1 MYFALYFPFYRVL
14 SSGSIFCLSLV
25 GKSIIMSC
33 SYSICLSLHHY
44 HVVLLL
50 YICVPLSSCHILFYL
65 LFLLHHHNDHA
76 SSLQSYL
83 FSYAKYEH
91 SSVPVCFQSQQD
103 LSLFDDEPEHDAH
116 NARNLRKM
124 NHPKPPAAQTNLPE
138 NGVRNAPFLASE
150 KSASHNVDPDTL
162 EIFQRFGITF
172 GGKHEEE
179 VPDVACGQV
188 VDEDSDILSEE
199 DSDQDT
205 LQLSPSKQRLIQP
218 HTTQQHLIQP
228 HTTQQHLIQ
237 PHTTQQHLIQPHTAQ
252 QRLIQPHTTRDDA
265 LVPATD
271 EPRPVSP
278 AEAASYSRDM
288 QGYQNYFTEAYNE
301 SSHQSAVT
309 EQPKPSSTSPVPQ
322 LDLPKARPEPQSS
335 VTLTNNP
342 KADPKTSSTVT
353 VLKNPKTESETQSPA
368 TPLKDPEP
376 QPEPQPEPHSPK
388 QPSDT
393 LVSLSVCV
401 IIFH

>member
-1 MYFALYFPFYRVL
+1 MGLL
-14 SSGSIFCLSLV
+14 SCFCLIFIYLDHLAV
-25 GKSIIMSC
+25 FCTIL
-33 SYSICLSLHHY
+33 LSLHH
-44 HVVLLL
+44 HAM
-50 YICVPLSSCHILFYL
+50 ISCPVFCYVTE
-65 LFLLHHHNDHA
+65 N
-76 SSLQSYL
+76 
-83 FSYAKYEH
+83 AKDEH

-124 NHPKPPAAQTNLPE
+124 NHPKPPATQTNLPE

-179 VPDVACGQV
+179 VADVACAQV

-199 DSDQDT
+199 DSDQDRS
-205 LQLSPSKQRLIQP
+205 QLSPSKQRLIQP
-218 HTTQQHLIQP
+218 HTTQQLLIQP
-228 HTTQQHLIQ
+228 HTTQQRLIQ
-237 PHTTQQHLIQPHTAQ
+237 PHTTQQQLIQPHTTQ
-252 QRLIQPHTTRDDA
+252 QLLIQPHTTQQQLIQPHTTQQQLIQPHTTRDDA

-278 AEAASYSRDM
+278 SEAASYSRDM
-288 QGYQNYFTEAYNE
+288 QGYQTYFTEAYSE
-301 SSHQSAVT
+301 SSHHSAVT
-309 EQPKPSSTSPVPQ
+309 EQPKPASKSPVPQ
-322 LDLPKARPEPQSS
+322 LDQPKVRPEPQSS

-342 KADPKTSSTVT
+342 KADPKNSSPVT
-353 VLKNPKTESETQSPA
+353 LQETPKSEPETQSPV
-368 TPLKDPEP
+368 TLLKDPEP